1 VNTPAF
7 TTRPTLTGTFGMVSS
22 THWTASSCA
31 MAVLEGGGNA
41 FDAAVAA
48 GFVLHVVE
56 PHLNGP
62 GGDLPAIV
70 ATAADPRPRVLAGQG
85 PAPAAATVAHY
96 RGECLGLVPGAGP
109 LAAVVPGA
117 VDAWLLLLRDHGT
130 RSLRDV
136 LGYAIGYAGAGHP
149 LGDRVRATVA
159 AVRELFVEDWTSSA
173 AQWLPGGRLPRT
185 GALFRLPEW
194 AATLEALVRAGEAAG
209 GTREEQV
216 DAARAHW
223 RGPIAEAMGAF
234 AARPHRDSSGARHA
248 GVLTAADIAAWSA
261 GWEQP
266 VVADWQG
273 WSIAKTGPWG
283 QGPVLLQTLAM
294 IDAATGAAVPDPSTA
309 DGVHLVTECLK
320 LAFADREAWYG
331 DLGGVPMADLLST
344 AYATERVAGV
354 GRQASREFRPGSP
367 GGRAPR
373 TAALARAGFDDAVVG
388 PAAQVPRGELAGTGG
403 EPTVVSTGVTRGD
416 TVHVDVVDRW
426 GNMISATPSGGWL
439 QSNPTIP
446 GLGFCL
452 GSRLQMTWLDQDSTS
467 VLTPG
472 RRPRTTLSPT
482 LVSRGGQPVLACGT
496 PGGDQQDQWQLLF
509 LLRHLGAGAALQ
521 AAVDAPM
528 WHTTSFPASFHPRTA
543 DPAGL
548 VAESRLGPAVLADLA
563 GRGHEITDAG
573 PWSLGR
579 MCAVERDPETG
590 VLTGAANPRGMQ
602 GYAVG
607 R

>member
-1 VNTPAF
+1 MSTF
-7 TTRPTLTGTFGMVSS
+7 TTRPTLTGTFGMVSA

-85 PAPAAATVAHY
+85 PAPAAASTAHY
-96 RGECLGLVPGAGP
+96 RGLGLDLVPGAGP

-130 RSLRDV
+130 RSLRQV
-136 LGYAIGYAGAGHP
+136 LCYAIDYAGAGHP
-149 LGDRVRATVA
+149 ISDRAAATIGAVA
-159 AVRELFVEDWTSSA
+159 ELFEQDWHSSA
-173 AQWLPGGRLPRT
+173 GLWLPGGRVPRA
-185 GALFRLPEW
+185 GQMLRLTEW
-194 AATLEALVRAGEAAG
+194 ASTLEGLVRAGETAG

-216 DAARAHW
+216 EAARAHW
-223 RGPIAEAMGAF
+223 RGPVAAALGAF
-234 AARPHRDSSGARHA
+234 SARAYRDSSGSRHA
-248 GVLTAADIAAWSA
+248 GVLTAADIAGWSA
-261 GWEQP
+261 TWEDP

-273 WSIAKTGPWG
+273 FSVAKTGPWG
-283 QGPVLLQTLAM
+283 QGPVLLQTLGLL
-294 IDAATGAAVPDPSTA
+294 DAAGAGSVPDPSTA
-309 DGVHLVTECLK
+309 DGVHLTAECLK
-320 LAFADREAWYG
+320 LALADREAWYA
-331 DLGGVPMADLLST
+331 DSPTVPMADLLS
-344 AYATERVAGV
+344 APYAAQRAALV
-354 GRQASREFRPGSP
+354 GDRASRDFRPGSP
-367 GGRAPR
+367 GGRVPR
-373 TAALARAGFDDAVVG
+373 TAALARAGFEGSDG
-388 PAAQVPRGELAGTGG
+388 GRHPATGTPPGELAGTSG
-403 EPTVVSTGVTRGD
+403 EPTVSASGVTRGD

-426 GNMISATPSGGWL
+426 GNIVSATPSGGWL
-439 QSNPTIP
+439 QSSPTVP

-452 GSRLQMTWLDQDSTS
+452 GSRAQMTWLDQESVS

-482 LVSRGGQPVLACGT
+482 MVSRDGVPVIACGT

-509 LLRHLGAGAALQ
+509 LLRHLGAGMDLQ
-521 AAVDAPM
+521 AAIDAPM
-528 WHTTSFPASFHPRTA
+528 WHTTSFPGSFHPRDST
-543 DPAGL
+543 PGGL
-548 VAESRLGPAVLADLA
+548 EVESRLGAAVVAALTA
-563 GRGHEITDAG
+563 RGHEVTVTG
-573 PWSLGR
+573 PWTLGR
-579 MCAVERDPETG
+579 MCAVARDPDTG
-590 VLTGAANPRGMQ
+590 LLSGAANPRGMQ